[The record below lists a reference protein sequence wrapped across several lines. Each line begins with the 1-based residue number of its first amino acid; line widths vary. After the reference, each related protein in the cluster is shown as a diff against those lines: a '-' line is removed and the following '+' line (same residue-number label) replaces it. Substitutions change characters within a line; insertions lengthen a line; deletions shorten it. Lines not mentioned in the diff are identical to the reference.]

1 MASINLKNRIN
12 KYDNIKGL
20 AIILVVFV
28 HMIIIKNNGVKFL
41 DLSIIKNF
49 LLIIILPL
57 FFFVSGYFSK
67 IGPNYY
73 SKAVK

>member
-49 LLIIILPL
+49 LLIIILP
-57 FFFVSGYFSK
+57 FFSLYLVIFLK
-67 IGPNYY
+67 
-73 SKAVK
+73 